1 METKKITELIE
12 GESLFTSNGV
22 SNIKITKNGQVVCLE
37 VPIISSGITELVDSF
52 DKNAPK
58 PPVKDVKITPDSPMG
73 KDMGVTKNEWI
84 KIRDISDLEYLE
96 KKQKHESSLG
106 IAIVLKGMAVE
117 IKDKEGNLVEDADKK
132 IEIMRNTGMS
142 GEQFSQIVADIQ
154 SLTKWSEEERKN
166 FFV

>member
-1 METKKITELIE
+1 METKKITELVE

-22 SNIKITKNGQVVCLE
+22 SNIKVTKNGQIVCYE
-37 VPIISSGITELVDSF
+37 VPIISSGITELIDQF

-58 PPVKDVKITPDSPMG
+58 APIKDIKVTPDSPMG
-73 KDMGVTKNEWI
+73 KDIGVTKNEWV
-84 KIRDISDLEYLE
+84 KIRDTSDADYLE

-106 IAIVLKGMAVE
+106 IAIVLKGMAIE
-117 IKDKEGNLVEDADKK
+117 IKDKAGNIVEDPDKK
-132 IEIMRNTGMS
+132 VEIMRNMGMS

-154 SLTKWSEEERKN
+154 SLTKWSEEEKKD